1 MNKKGFEEEGM
12 HFSTKNIALIILFL
26 VVLAIAIALILP
38 RLNQKTSGNTL
49 YNFGSSLFETLTAG
63 NG

>member
-26 VVLAIAIALILP
+26 VVLAVAMALLIP
-38 RLNQKTSGNTL
+38 RLNQKSAGGTL
-49 YNFGSSLFETLTAG
+49 YNFGSNLFEALTAG